1 MKTKKEK
8 QFITFEEAL
17 ELHRS
22 MGVPIGKSTLYQMIR
37 EEKGL
42 PVKKAYGR
50 YLFDR
55 ERLIEFI
62 KNILEN

>member
-1 MKTKKEK
+1 MKKEK

-22 MGVPIGKSTLYQMIR
+22 MGVPIGKSTLYQIIR
-37 EEKGL
+37 DTKNL

-50 YLFDR
+50 YLFDK
-55 ERLIEFI
+55 EKLIAFI
-62 KNILEN
+62 QKTLEN